1 MKPQTTQY
9 KPLWIYGNF
18 EGWFHHAIYAG
29 MVTMTTKHT
38 HTSNHV
44 CIYSYLQQ
52 INSMHL
58 FTTDILSPLSDQRLC
73 LRCVT
78 LLKEEGPYKDVPIPD
93 SDKPHTC
100 DGTTNVWTCSMCHE
114 TIFTSIENSK
124 YHQMYVI
131 VSVCRCVHVLCMYM
145 YMFTC
150 IVYMYCVCN
159 VYYHLCIYMYVCT
172 CIYMYAIHICID
184 ISTYILRCI
193 YIYIY
198 IYI

>member
-9 KPLWIYGNF
+9 KPLWIYDNF
-18 EGWFHHAIYAG
+18 EGWFHHAG

-38 HTSNHV
+38 YTSNHV

-52 INSMHL
+52 INSMYL

-131 VSVCRCVHVLCMYM
+131 VSVCRCVVCTCICTCLHVLC
-145 YMFTC
+145 TC
-150 IVYMYCVCN
+150 IVYVMYIITY
-159 VYYHLCIYMYVCT
+159 VYICMYVHV
-172 CIYMYAIHICID
+172 YICMLY
-184 ISTYILRCI
+184 TYVLT
-193 YIYIY
+193 
-198 IYI
+198 